1 MVEKEKISNLSKLC
15 APNQT
20 IDFIPNVKIDMAFN
34 RINSGAV
41 IELSLQKILHYISS
55 NKVTSKKVIQKAIV
69 TATMIPSPPPP
80 PMIVPA
86 ITPNRTPM
94 ITQRIFIISNPI
106 FTII

>member
-1 MVEKEKISNLSKLC
+1 
-15 APNQT
+15 
-20 IDFIPNVKIDMAFN
+20 MAFN

-69 TATMIPSPPPP
+69 TATMIPSPPP
-80 PMIVPA
+80 MIVPA